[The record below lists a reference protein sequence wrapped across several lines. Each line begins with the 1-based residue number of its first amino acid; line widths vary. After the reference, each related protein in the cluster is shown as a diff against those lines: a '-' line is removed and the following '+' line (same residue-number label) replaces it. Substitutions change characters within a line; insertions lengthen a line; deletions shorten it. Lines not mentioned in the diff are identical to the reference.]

1 LLPSHRQHKT
11 IPSGKFLADVDT
23 LLLAASEDEDTS
35 WSFGPFSLDFE
46 LEESSNVL
54 EYFLPVAGRA
64 VDFEVVVGVDLFDL
78 LDVEEVVLGVVSDV
92 NGFVCGD
99 VAVDDLLVGLILFPE

>member
-11 IPSGKFLADVDT
+11 IPSSKFLAYVDT

-35 WSFGPFSLDFE
+35 WSLGPFCLDFE

-54 EYFLPVAGRA
+54 EYFLPVASGA